1 MIDRHAP
8 LFVHSDMARGMV
20 AAKRCGAKIDPRAMQ
35 ESLRDFLVSLVDVG
49 REGLIFPAFNYDYG
63 AARVFDV
70 ANDPVQVGQLA
81 EWMRQSG
88 EMKRTRVPFF
98 SFLAGA
104 DLELDTSGEINPF
117 GAASGFQHLLDS
129 EATLVLFGAPLAS
142 LTFIHFVEEMTGG
155 PAYRYVKRFPGTI
168 IDADGSQECDFAM
181 HVRPMGVH
189 LDYDWPRLEAD
200 LRAQRLL
207 HQREDA
213 PTLQWLSA
221 RALME
226 YWGNRI
232 AEDPFYL
239 IDQTSR
245 DIFAKVTDGGRTR
258 VQQADFEPA
267 A

>member
-1 MIDRHAP
+1 MIARDAP
-8 LFVHSDMARGMV
+8 LFVHSDIARGMV
-20 AAKRCGAKIDPRAMQ
+20 AAKRCGAKIDPRAVQ
-35 ESLRDFLVSLVDVG
+35 ESLWDFLASLIDAG

-63 AARVFDV
+63 ASRVFDV

-81 EWMRQSG
+81 EWLRQTG

-98 SFLAGA
+98 SFLSGR
-104 DLELDTSGEINPF
+104 DLGLDTSGEINPF
-117 GAASGFQHLLDS
+117 GAASGFQHLLET

-142 LTFIHFVEEMTGG
+142 LTFIHYVEEMTGG

-168 IDADGSQECDFAM
+168 VDADGSSACDFAM

-200 LRAQRLL
+200 LRAQGLL
-207 HQREDA
+207 NQGEDA

-221 RALME
+221 PRLME

-232 AEDPFYL
+232 AEDPFFL
-239 IDQTSR
+239 IDQASR
-245 DIFAKVTDGGRTR
+245 DTFAKVTDGGMTR